1 MHVHMSDDAPEE
13 PVATVS
19 MTRVPMA
26 ATGFEAMVGAI
37 GTLIIDTFATSS
49 FSSRVTG
56 AEASADEEQQRGG
69 GAAQPHACSCLLSDR
84 RRLWQRGR
92 QGAGDAP
99 LSRRAGNNKNAIPA
113 NLKGQLGSPLLFFF
127 HFHI

>member
-92 QGAGDAP
+92 QGAGDVP

-113 NLKGQLGSPLLFFF
+113 NLKGQLGSPLLFF